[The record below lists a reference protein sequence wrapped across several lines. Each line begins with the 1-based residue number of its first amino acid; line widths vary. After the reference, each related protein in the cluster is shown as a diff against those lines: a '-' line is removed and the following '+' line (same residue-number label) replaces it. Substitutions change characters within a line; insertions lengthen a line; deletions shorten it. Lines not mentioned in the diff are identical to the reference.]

1 MAAQPI
7 PRVFYLLLLAIFLP
21 HTAELQASD
30 PLHTAIN
37 GPCRMA
43 IDVEGNLF
51 VNEEY
56 GNRILRIDWKNKD
69 AEVAAGNGKQCCF
82 RENAQARN
90 VAVYRVYS
98 LALDPQ
104 GNLYLGGRNKTD
116 NAFLR
121 VIDHST
127 GRIRSLANGREP
139 ISPDGAPAMDADL
152 AEPLGMVAFRT
163 GSLLVSASKFYEI
176 VQLEEDAVTFAGN
189 REKGFSGDGGPALD
203 ARFDWPASLA
213 LDAGENLY
221 VADTHNH
228 RIRRID
234 LRTRVIST
242 VAGNGSDIPSGD
254 EGPALSSGIG
264 DLLDIAADAQGNV
277 FFIEDKAYTVRR
289 VDARTGQVSVYAGT
303 AFEGYSG
310 DGGPAVKAKI
320 DSCGIALDHA
330 GNLYMADKVHNRIRR
345 VDARTGIIT
354 TVAGN
359 GHPKR
364 KIVNCRDPSPAC
376 GIRMTGEAK

>member
-7 PRVFYLLLLAIFLP
+7 PKVFYVLLLAIFLP
-21 HTAELQASD
+21 QTAEMRASD

-37 GPCRMA
+37 GPCQMA
-43 IDVEGNLF
+43 FDAAGNLY
-51 VNEEY
+51 VTEEY

-69 AEVAAGNGKQCCF
+69 VELAAGNGKRCCL

-116 NAFLR
+116 GAFLR

-152 AEPLGMVAFRT
+152 ADPLGMVAFRN
-163 GSLLVSASKFYEI
+163 GSLLVSASTFYEI

-203 ARFDWPASLA
+203 ASFDWPASLA

-234 LRTRVIST
+234 LKTRVIST
-242 VAGNGSDIPSGD
+242 VAGNGSAMPSGD
-254 EGPALSSGIG
+254 GGPALSAGIG

-277 FFIEDKAYTVRR
+277 FFIENMAYTVRR
-289 VDARTGQVSVYAGT
+289 VDARTGQISVYAGT

-310 DGGPAVKAKI
+310 DGGPAAKANI
-320 DSCGIALDHA
+320 DACGIALDPA
-330 GNLYMADKVHNRIRR
+330 GNLYISDKVHNRIRR
-345 VDARTGIIT
+345 VNARTGIIT

-359 GHPKR
+359 GRPKR
-364 KIVNCRDPSPAC
+364 KVPN
-376 GIRMTGEAK
+376 E

>member
-7 PRVFYLLLLAIFLP
+7 PKALCLLLLAIIFSQA
-21 HTAELQASD
+21 AEMQASD

-43 IDVEGNLF
+43 FDAEGNLF

-56 GNRILRIDWKNKD
+56 GDRILRIDWKNKD
-69 AEVAAGNGKQCCF
+69 VDLAAGNGKQCCF

-90 VAVYRVYS
+90 VAVYPVYS

-104 GNLYLGGRNKTD
+104 RNLYLGGRNKTD
-116 NAFLR
+116 GAFLR

-127 GRIRSLANGREP
+127 GRIRTLANGREP

-152 AEPLGMVAFRT
+152 ADPLGIVAFRN
-163 GSLLVSASKFYEI
+163 GSLLVSASTFYEI

-203 ARFDWPASLA
+203 ASFDWPASLA

-234 LRTRVIST
+234 LKTRVIST
-242 VAGNGSDIPSGD
+242 VAGNGTTIPSGD
-254 EGPALSSGIG
+254 GGPALSAGIG

-277 FFIEDKAYTVRR
+277 FFIETMAYTVRR
-289 VDARTGQVSVYAGT
+289 VDTRTGQVSVYAGT

-310 DGGPAVKAKI
+310 DGGPAAKANI
-320 DSCGIALDHA
+320 DACGIALDPA
-330 GNLYMADKVHNRIRR
+330 GNLYISDKVHNLIRR
-345 VDARTGIIT
+345 VNARTGIIT

-364 KIVNCRDPSPAC
+364 KAVNH
-376 GIRMTGEAK
+376 

>member
-7 PRVFYLLLLAIFLP
+7 PKVFYLVLLAIFLL
-21 HTAELQASD
+21 HTAEMQASD

-43 IDVEGNLF
+43 FDAEGHLF

-56 GNRILRIDWKNKD
+56 GDRILRVDWKNKD
-69 AEVAAGNGKQCCF
+69 VDLAAGNGKQCCF
-82 RENAQARN
+82 KENAQARN

-116 NAFLR
+116 GTFLR

-152 AEPLGMVAFRT
+152 ADPLGMVAFRN

-176 VQLEEDAVTFAGN
+176 VELGEDAVSFAGN
-189 REKGFSGDGGPALD
+189 RQKGFSGDGGPALD
-203 ARFDWPASLA
+203 ASFDGPASLA

-221 VADTHNH
+221 VADINNH
-228 RIRRID
+228 RIRRVD
-234 LRTRVIST
+234 LKTREVTT
-242 VAGNGSDIPSGD
+242 VAGNGTRIPSGD
-254 EGPALSSGIG
+254 GGPAARAGIG

-277 FFIEDKAYTVRR
+277 FLIENIAYTVRR
-289 VDARTGQVSVYAGT
+289 VDALTGQISVYAGT

-310 DGGPAVKAKI
+310 DGGPAAKANI
-320 DSCGIALDHA
+320 DACGIALDPA
-330 GNLYMADKVHNRIRR
+330 GNLYIADKVHNRIRR
-345 VDARTGIIT
+345 VNARTGIIT

-364 KIVNCRDPSPAC
+364 KVPN
-376 GIRMTGEAK
+376 E